1 MPADQNDP
9 FYLSDI
15 IGDLDDKIPYD
26 LMGIMKRMNY
36 PVALLCIDAS
46 GEESLYAGY
55 VKNVSYKAL
64 EIANFDG
71 RQFTLPLEG
80 PDFYGLIRNQAP
92 ASIKAITTD
101 EYREGSYFHTAKK
114 KCYLLARMAQPETPA
129 IPTEV

>member
-9 FYLSDI
+9 FYLSDMMS
-15 IGDLDDKIPYD
+15 DLDDKIPYD
-26 LMGIMKRMNY
+26 SMFIMQRMSY

-55 VKNVSYKAL
+55 VRNVSYQAL

-71 RQFTLPLEG
+71 RQFILPLEG
-80 PDFYGLIRNQAP
+80 PDFYGLIRKQAP

-101 EYREGSYFHTAKK
+101 EYNQGSYFHTAKMT
-114 KCYLLARMAQPETPA
+114 CYLLARMAQPETPA
-129 IPTEV
+129 VPPEA